1 MSAPIRAFDPL
12 TAPISGTNLIE
23 ASAGTG
29 KTYGIAALFTR
40 LIVLEQK
47 SVERV
52 LVVTFTKAATAELKT
67 RLRARL
73 DDVLQVLES
82 KEIAELGDDTLS
94 DGIAAYC
101 AEHHE
106 GDTFLPALLE
116 QALQKESRTRL
127 IVRLKAAI
135 GQFDNAAIYTIHGF
149 CQRILRDYAFLCQ
162 APFDVELTEE
172 DGDRLLVPAQDFWRE
187 RVSGDPV
194 LAALAFK
201 RKAVPQTVLAQIRAY
216 LSRPYLN
223 FRRPQADLKQAQ
235 RDAETS
241 WQTVCRLLPELE
253 AGFWRI

>member
-1 MSAPIRAFDPL
+1 MLFRSVPIA
-12 TAPISGTNLIE
+12 GTNLIE

-82 KEIAELGDDTLS
+82 KEIAKLGDDTLS

-101 AEHHE
+101 AEHHK

-162 APFDVELTEE
+162 VPFDVELTEE
-172 DGDRLLVPAQDFWRE
+172 EDRKSV
-187 RVSGDPV
+187 V
-194 LAALAFK
+194 
-201 RKAVPQTVLAQIRAY
+201 
-216 LSRPYLN
+216 
-223 FRRPQADLKQAQ
+223 
-235 RDAETS
+235 
-241 WQTVCRLLPELE
+241 
-253 AGFWRI
+253 